1 MAEKTYNKE
10 QLDEQVAKAVDKE
23 QGKTAKV
30 VAAAVKAETTRVLG
44 ILKDTATANKEVE
57 SKEVK
62 THVANLLKELTA
74 AVKEAA

>member
-23 QGKTAKV
+23 QGKTAKA

-62 THVANLLKELTA
+62 THVANLLKELTT